1 MSAEDNLNQL
11 QFEAHR
17 ALVHDRPINLRPDL
31 GRHWSVQEDIA
42 NELADRQRSGYNHDA
57 YTPEYRSVLHA
68 QIPMGSVETKYSHLR
83 NYAVLSPK
91 NLNENA
97 EKEVPVKKGAPV
109 FVTGITKTYKA
120 PEFDPDSGK
129 ENAARKM
136 RTRTRTYN
144 PPRQMQA

>member
-1 MSAEDNLNQL
+1 MSAQDSLSQL

-17 ALVHDRPINLRPDL
+17 SLSHNAPIQLKPDL

-42 NELADRQRSGYNHDA
+42 NELADRQRSGYDHH
-57 YTPEYRSVLHA
+57 YSPEYRMTLHA
-68 QIPMGSVETKYSHLR
+68 KIPMGSVETKYSELHNR
-83 NYAVLSPK
+83 AVLSPR

-97 EKEVPVKKGAPV
+97 EKEVPVKKGSSV

-120 PEFDPDSGK
+120 PEFLPYSGK
-129 ENAARKM
+129 ENVDRKI

-144 PPRQMQA
+144 PPREMQA

>member
-1 MSAEDNLNQL
+1 MSAEDSLSQL

-17 ALVHDRPINLRPDL
+17 GLSNTAPIKLRPDI

-42 NELADRQRSGYNHDA
+42 NELADRQRSESYHHEF
-57 YTPEYRSVLHA
+57 TPEYRMVLHA
-68 QIPMGSVETKYSHLR
+68 KIPMGSVETKYSELHNR
-83 NYAVLSPK
+83 AVLSPR

-97 EKEVPVKKGAPV
+97 EKEVPVKKGSPV

-129 ENAARKM
+129 ENAVRKI

-144 PPRQMQA
+144 PPREMQA